1 MKKVVMHEM
10 NENGIKQLIEK
21 QKQNNFIREL
31 QKRVMMED
39 LVRWAL
45 DDYTFYF
52 GKDSTV
58 EVENDNK

>member
-1 MKKVVMHEM
+1 MKKVIMHEM